1 MRMMNALRATVA
13 TLAASMM
20 LAAPVAAQSLTDTL
34 IAAYRNSNLLEQNR
48 AVLRAADEDVAQAVA
63 ALRPVVNFVAQS
75 QAQFSRDSQMGRR
88 NQLSASLGLS
98 ASVTL
103 YDFGR
108 GQMAVQGAK
117 EQVLGVRAALLGL
130 EQQVLLNAVAAFMDV
145 RSAADTVALRESN
158 VRLITQEVRAARER
172 FDVGEGTRTDIAI
185 AEARLAGARSQLAS
199 AEGDLKVAREDYKF
213 ATGAYPGQLRPPPA
227 LPRLARSLEAAQ
239 EVARANHPSIR
250 QAQHDAAAA
259 DIAVERAATQR
270 LGSVSGSASANV
282 GVSRN
287 LDSVPPGTSRT
298 GDSRSLTL
306 GLEYSRPLYSGG
318 ALPSAQRQAMARRDA
333 ARSGLHQTVAQVLQ
347 NVAQAWARM
356 EVAAASIEAS
366 ERQIRAAQTAYDGV
380 REEAALGARTTLEV
394 LDAEQEL
401 ADARAALVQAQAGL
415 QLAAYS
421 VLESMGLLTV
431 EDLNL
436 GIPTYDPEAYFNLV
450 RDAPAR
456 SPQGE
461 ALDRVLQSLGRQ

>member
-227 LPRLARSLEAAQ
+227 LPRLARSPEAAQ

-333 ARSGLHQTVAQVLQ
+333 ARSELHQTVAQVLQ

>member
-333 ARSGLHQTVAQVLQ
+333 ARSELHQTVAQVLQ

>member
-1 MRMMNALRATVA
+1 MTMLGWARGAVAMTVA
-13 TLAASMM
+13 GLL

-63 ALRPVVNFVAQS
+63 ALRPVVNFVARS
-75 QAQFSRDSQMGRR
+75 QAQFSRDSLRGDS
-88 NQLSASLGLS
+88 NQLTASLGLS
-98 ASVTL
+98 ANVTL

-108 GQMAVQGAK
+108 GQLAVQAAK
-117 EQVLGVRAALLGL
+117 EQVLAVRAALLGL

-145 RSAADTVALRESN
+145 RSAADTVALRDSN

-199 AEGDLKVAREDYKF
+199 AEGDLKVAREAFKF

-227 LPRLARSLEAAQ
+227 LPRLARNLDAAQ
-239 EVARANHPSIR
+239 QVARVTHPSIR
-250 QAQHDAAAA
+250 QAQHEVAAA
-259 DIAVERAATQR
+259 DLAVERAASQR
-270 LGSVSGSASANV
+270 LGSVTGSASANV
-282 GVSRN
+282 GVARN
-287 LDSVPPGTSRT
+287 LDTVPPGVSRS
-298 GDSRSLTL
+298 GNSQSLTL
-306 GLEYSRPLYSGG
+306 GLEYARPIYSGG
-318 ALPSAQRQAMARRDA
+318 ALPSAHRQAIARRDA

-347 NVAQAWARM
+347 NVARSWSGM
-356 EVAAASIEAS
+356 EVAAARIEAS

-380 REEAALGARTTLEV
+380 REEASLGARTTLEV
-394 LDAEQEL
+394 LNAEQEL
-401 ADARAALVQAQAGL
+401 ADARAALVQGQAGL

-421 VLESMGLLTV
+421 VLEAMGLLTV
-431 EDLNL
+431 ENLNL
-436 GIPTYDPEAYFNLV
+436 GIPTYDPEAYFNMV

-461 ALDRVLQSLGRQ
+461 ALDRVLQSLGRE